1 LGIGDWG
8 LGIGD
13 WELGIGDWDTGI
25 GNSHIRDYGIFE
37 LMNSKNMM
45 RPPALK
51 SGDTVGICA
60 PARKIAPE
68 VVEKAVKRLE
78 AEGYKVKLST
88 NLFGEE
94 NQFSGSDAQRAEDL
108 QSLLDDPE
116 VKVVFFARGGYGF
129 LRIIDQI
136 NFDKFCEA
144 PKWLVGYSDITV
156 IHCHVN
162 EVLGIETLHATMPVN
177 FELDAESTNKM
188 FAVLRGEDLNYS
200 AENKTSVANRA
211 GKCEGELVGGNLS
224 LIYALQGSVSDLST
238 DGKILFIEDIDEY
251 LYHIDR
257 MMLSL
262 KRAGKLSNLAGL
274 LVGGMTDMKDNTI
287 PFGKNAEEI
296 IASHVSEYNYPVCY
310 GLPAGH
316 DKVNLP
322 LVMGRICIMDVE
334 GKSVQMRQ

>member
-1 LGIGDWG
+1 
-8 LGIGD
+8 
-13 WELGIGDWDTGI
+13 
-25 GNSHIRDYGIFE
+25 
-37 LMNSKNMM
+37 MNSMNMM
-45 RPPALK
+45 RPASLK

-78 AEGYKVKLST
+78 SEGYKVKLSA

-116 VKVVFFARGGYGF
+116 VKAVFFARGGYGF
-129 LRIIDQI
+129 MRIIDHI
-136 NFDKFCEA
+136 NFDKFCES

-188 FAVLRGEDLNYS
+188 FAVLRGEHVKYS
-200 AENKTSVANRA
+200 VENKTSVANRS
-211 GKCEGELVGGNLS
+211 GKCVGELVGGNLS
-224 LIYALQGSVSDLST
+224 LIYALQGSVSDLNT
-238 DGKILFIEDIDEY
+238 EGKILFIEDIDEY

-296 IASHVSEYNYPVCY
+296 IVSHVSEYNYPVCF
-310 GLPAGH
+310 GFPSGH

-322 LVMGRICIMDVE
+322 LVMGRNCEMTVGQNEVQIM
-334 GKSVQMRQ
+334 Q

>member
-1 LGIGDWG
+1 
-8 LGIGD
+8 
-13 WELGIGDWDTGI
+13 
-25 GNSHIRDYGIFE
+25 
-37 LMNSKNMM
+37 MNMM
-45 RPPALK
+45 RPVPLK
-51 SGDTVGICA
+51 PGDTVGICA
-60 PARKIAPE
+60 PARKIARE
-68 VVEKAVKRLE
+68 VVEKAVARLE
-78 AEGYKVKLST
+78 AEGYKVKLSP

-94 NQFSGSDAQRAEDL
+94 NQFSGSDAQRASDL
-108 QSLLDDPE
+108 QALLDDDE
-116 VKVVFFARGGYGF
+116 VKAVFFARGGYGV

-177 FELDAESTNKM
+177 FELDTESTNKM
-188 FAVLRGEDLNYS
+188 FSVLRGESIEYAAVNNTS
-200 AENKTSVANRA
+200 AANRE
-211 GKCEGELVGGNLS
+211 GKCEGEIIGGNLS
-224 LIYALQGSVSDLST
+224 LIYALQGSVSDIDT
-238 DGKILFIEDIDEY
+238 EGKILFIEDIDEY

-287 PFGKNAEEI
+287 PFGKNAEQI
-296 IASHVSEYNYPVCY
+296 IASHVAEYNIPVCY
-310 GLPAGH
+310 GFPSGH

-322 LVMGRICIMDVE
+322 LVMGRICRMEVGD
-334 GKSVQMRQ
+334 GNVQMSQ

>member
-1 LGIGDWG
+1 MVIGGLEIRGFGTRDSVLVIGDF
-8 LGIGD
+8 
-13 WELGIGDWDTGI
+13 
-25 GNSHIRDYGIFE
+25 GIFE
-37 LMNSKNMM
+37 LMNSMNMV

-60 PARKIAPE
+60 PARKIATE

-94 NQFSGSDAQRAEDL
+94 HQFSGSDAQRAADL
-108 QSLLDDPE
+108 QDLLDDPE
-116 VKVVFFARGGYGF
+116 VKAVFFARGGYGF
-129 LRIIDQI
+129 LRIIDQL

-177 FELDAESTNKM
+177 FELDADSTAKM
-188 FAVLRGEDLNYS
+188 FGILRGEKIEYA
-200 AENKTSVANRA
+200 AENKTAVANRS
-211 GKCEGELVGGNLS
+211 GKCEGELIGGNLS
-224 LIYALQGSVSDLST
+224 LIYALQGSVSDINT
-238 DGKILFIEDIDEY
+238 EGKILFIEDIDEY

-310 GLPAGH
+310 GFPSGH
-316 DKVNLP
+316 DNVNLP
-322 LVMGRICIMDVE
+322 LVMGRICRMEVEERNVQIM
-334 GKSVQMRQ
+334 Q